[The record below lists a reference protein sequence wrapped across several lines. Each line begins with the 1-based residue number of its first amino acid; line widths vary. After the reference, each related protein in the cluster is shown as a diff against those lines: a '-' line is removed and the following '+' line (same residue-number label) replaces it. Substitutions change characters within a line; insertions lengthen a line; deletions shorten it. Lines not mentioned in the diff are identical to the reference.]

1 MYQDDDPLSY
11 ALKSTHC
18 GWNHGVLASV
28 EFVRPSPKPRK
39 AISLIGRPL
48 NAQRVAHD
56 RQPLRPGDQQ
66 ALMFHFAFHLAFHFG
81 RENRKMKHPFPK
93 TQFAQWFSRSTVVF
107 HLPFHLVFHSARKTE
122 RNTQARIATA
132 SLSLPVLTLLRL
144 ATAFRPWLDHQQ
156 TGEPVHG
163 LLVLERGIR
172 SLPLTVL
179 TRHEL
184 IGRIIGLGRGP
195 ISLYMLQA
203 GIVGLPNV
211 GKSTLFNALTAQE
224 AALAANYPFATIEPN
239 VGVVAVPDGRLGVLK
254 DLNKAQKI
262 VPATVEFVDIAG
274 LVRGASKGEGLGNQF
289 LANIRET
296 HAVIQVVRCFEDEN
310 IIHVEGSVDP
320 IRDIETIQIELALAD
335 LASIEKRKDKAGR
348 SAKSGDKDAKREL
361 EIIEKIQPVLEEG
374 RPIRA
379 AALTDDEREIVRKWF
394 LLTSKPTI
402 YAANV
407 DEGSLADPDSNP
419 HVLAVKKHAAAENS
433 DVVVICAK
441 LEAELVA
448 LEDAERAE
456 YLKDLG
462 LESSGVDKM
471 IKAAYHML
479 GLMSFLT
486 AGEKEVR
493 AWTIPIGTKAPQAAG
508 EIHTDIERGFIR
520 AEIIGYDDLVAC
532 GSRKAASEKGLAR
545 LEGKEYV
552 MQDGDVVDFR
562 FNV

>member
-1 MYQDDDPLSY
+1 
-11 ALKSTHC
+11 
-18 GWNHGVLASV
+18 
-28 EFVRPSPKPRK
+28 
-39 AISLIGRPL
+39 
-48 NAQRVAHD
+48 
-56 RQPLRPGDQQ
+56 
-66 ALMFHFAFHLAFHFG
+66 
-81 RENRKMKHPFPK
+81 
-93 TQFAQWFSRSTVVF
+93 
-107 HLPFHLVFHSARKTE
+107 
-122 RNTQARIATA
+122 
-132 SLSLPVLTLLRL
+132 
-144 ATAFRPWLDHQQ
+144 
-156 TGEPVHG
+156 
-163 LLVLERGIR
+163 
-172 SLPLTVL
+172 
-179 TRHEL
+179 
-184 IGRIIGLGRGP
+184 
-195 ISLYMLQA
+195 MLQA

-239 VGVVAVPDGRLGVLK
+239 VGVVAVPDERLAVLEK
-254 DLNKAQKI
+254 LVGAQKV

-310 IIHVEGSVDP
+310 IVHVEGSVDP

-335 LASIEKRKDKAGR
+335 LASLEKRRDKAGR
-348 SAKSGDKDAKREL
+348 GAKSGDKDAKREI
-361 EIIEKIQPVLEEG
+361 EIIEKIMPVLEEG
-374 RPIRA
+374 KSVRSAP
-379 AALTDDEREIVRKWF
+379 LTDDEREIVLKWF
-394 LLTSKPTI
+394 LLTTKPTI

-407 DEGSLADPDSNP
+407 DEATLANPASNP
-419 HVLAVKKHAAAENS
+419 YVQKVMEHAKAENA
-433 DVVVICAK
+433 DVVPICAK

-448 LEDAERAE
+448 LDPADRAD

-462 LESSGVDKM
+462 LASSGVDDL

-520 AEIIGYDDLVAC
+520 AEIIGYEDLVAC

-545 LEGKEYV
+545 LEGKDYI
-552 MQDGDVVDFR
+552 MQEGDVVDFR